1 MANTAAITLEQLF
14 RYWRNLPHQRASIA
28 ELEADLKANG
38 YEVAMRRD
46 RPWFETWSQDGKQ
59 IEVPNT
65 WLGVVEA
72 ARVAGAKYPELVAAQ
87 WALES
92 GWGKHTAAPH
102 NYFGLKGKGSTAN
115 TQEFVEGKWITITD
129 SFINFPDL
137 QSCISYLVG
146 HWYKDFNKY
155 QGVNRAINRNEAA
168 RLLVKEGYATDP
180 TYADKLI
187 ALMDQQAPLG
197 KNLDAPTDNN
207 LLERVP
213 YFSQRDSQ
221 VKGQAN
227 RMCFSSSCAM
237 LTAYLKP
244 NSLRGVNADDIYLA
258 KVFQFG
264 DTTDPNAQ
272 LAALKFYG
280 VKAKMVK
287 NADFETIKKQID
299 RGIPVP
305 CGFLHHGT
313 AAKPTGGGH
322 WLCVIGYTPGV
333 VIVHDPFG
341 EFDVLNGGYI
351 SSKGARQAYSK
362 KNWGPRWMVEG
373 PKTGWAIIAE

>member
-1 MANTAAITLEQLF
+1 MANTASITLQQLF
-14 RYWRNLPHQRASIA
+14 RYYRSEPHQAAAINLLEQDLAS
-28 ELEADLKANG
+28 NG
-38 YEVAMRRD
+38 YATAMRRD
-46 RPWFETWSQDGKQ
+46 RPWFEAWSQAGKQ
-59 IEVPNT
+59 TDIPNT
-65 WLGVVEA
+65 WLGVLET

-92 GWGKHTAAPH
+92 NWGKHTAAPH

-115 TQEFVEGKWITITD
+115 TQEFVNGKWITITD
-129 SFINFPDL
+129 SFINFPDIE
-137 QSCISYLVG
+137 SCVIYLVG
-146 HWYKDFNKY
+146 HWYKDYNQY

-168 RLLVKEGYATDP
+168 RLLVQEGYATDP

-187 ALMDQQAPLG
+187 ALMEQQAPLS
-197 KNLDAPTDNN
+197 KKLDTPTDNN

-237 LTAYLKP
+237 LAAYLKP
-244 NSLRGVNADDIYLA
+244 NALRGANADDLYLA
-258 KVFQFG
+258 KVFQYG
-264 DTTDPNAQ
+264 DTTDANAQ
-272 LAALKFYG
+272 IAALNFYG
-280 VKAKMVK
+280 IKAKLIK

-313 AAKPTGGGH
+313 AAQPSGSGH
-322 WLCVIGYTPGV
+322 WLCVIGYTPAA

-341 EFDVLNGGYI
+341 EFDVPNGNYI